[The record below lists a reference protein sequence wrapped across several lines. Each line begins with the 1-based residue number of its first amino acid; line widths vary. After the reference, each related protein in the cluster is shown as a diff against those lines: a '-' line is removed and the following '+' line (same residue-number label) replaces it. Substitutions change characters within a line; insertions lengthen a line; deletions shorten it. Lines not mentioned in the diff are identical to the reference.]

1 MKLWQRRPS
10 SGPPRSREARAQMV
24 RRVTAFSIFLVI
36 TMSVLL
42 MRGTMPNMTRLGY
55 AGAFLAS
62 LVSSATIILPVPGL
76 AVTFA
81 LGATLPS
88 PILVGLAAGLGE
100 TIGELTG
107 YLAGYS
113 GQVFIE
119 DHERYERMAAQMR
132 RHGPWVIFLLA
143 AIPNPTFDLAGIAA
157 GALRVPVH
165 IFFLACFPGKVLKT
179 TVVALAGAGL
189 LPVIQDSVSQ
199 LLS

>member
-1 MKLWQRRPS
+1 MYPWQRSPS
-10 SGPPRSREARAQMV
+10 SSPPQSRQARAKAG
-24 RRVTAFSIFLVI
+24 RRIAAFSIFLLIIV
-36 TMSVLL
+36 TVTLTQGSV
-42 MRGTMPNMTRLGY
+42 PDMTRLGY

-62 LVSSATIILPVPGL
+62 LISSATIILPVPGL

-100 TIGELTG
+100 TVGELTG

-113 GQVFIE
+113 GQVFVE
-119 DHERYERMAAQMR
+119 DRERYERLAAHMR

-165 IFFLACFPGKVLKT
+165 IFLLACFPGKVLKT
-179 TVVALAGAGL
+179 TLVALAGAGL
-189 LPVIQDSVSQ
+189 LPVLQDSMSQ